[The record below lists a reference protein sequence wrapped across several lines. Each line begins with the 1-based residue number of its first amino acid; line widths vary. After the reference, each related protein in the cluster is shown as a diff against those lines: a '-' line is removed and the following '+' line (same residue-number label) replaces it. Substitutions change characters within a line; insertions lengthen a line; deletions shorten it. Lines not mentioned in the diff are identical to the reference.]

1 MVLTDRFTSS
11 SSPMV
16 DNEED
21 TFTLSRRRAAALIF
35 FVGVVV
41 LSLLFLIRLDVDIKR
56 GQIGER
62 ANIIEKT
69 TPVFEDPVY
78 TAINGVNQRLITNDA
93 EKENLYHPKRVA
105 AHEHQRDPRLLS
117 ISLFRSMNGR
127 QEKK

>member
-1 MVLTDRFTSS
+1 M
-11 SSPMV
+11 
-16 DNEED
+16 EED
-21 TFTLSRRRAAALIF
+21 TFTLSRRQAAVLIF

-78 TAINGVNQRLITNDA
+78 TAINGVNQPNDA

-105 AHEHQRDPRLLS
+105 AHEHKRDHRLLLS
-117 ISLFRSMNGR
+117 SLFGSMYGR
-127 QEKK
+127 QEIK